1 MEAIKLDNLTKHY
14 GKNRGIDN
22 VSFSVNKGE
31 IFGFVGPNGAGK
43 STTIRTLLNLI
54 YPTAGSASILGMDI
68 VKDAHKLKKIIGYV
82 PSEVKFYDNVKV
94 KEIINYAASFYEKVD
109 KDEINRLCSL
119 LEVDLNKKMGELSL
133 GNKKKVAIVQAF
145 LSKPELVILDEP
157 TNGLDPLVQNKL
169 FNLIADY
176 KKQGKT
182 IFLSSHN
189 LSEVQ
194 NYCDKVAVIKE
205 GRIIDIINIKEESA
219 KLGLKITLAGD
230 DINSSIIEKFGG
242 TSICTKNNE
251 IAFNYLG
258 SVDTLIKNLSSFNI
272 SKLLITEKTL
282 EDTFIDYYK

>member
-14 GKNRGIDN
+14 GKNRGIDS

-119 LEVDLNKKMGELSL
+119 LEVDLDKKMGELSL

-205 GRIIDIINIKEESA
+205 ESA